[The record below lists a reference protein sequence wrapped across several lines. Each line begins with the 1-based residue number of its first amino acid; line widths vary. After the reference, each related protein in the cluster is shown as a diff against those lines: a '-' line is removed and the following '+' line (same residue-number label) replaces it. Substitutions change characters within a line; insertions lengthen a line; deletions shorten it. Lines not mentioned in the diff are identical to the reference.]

1 MKTSYKLPVLR
12 FPFSLRSGRWAALAL
27 LLAGCHAAPE
37 SQRAAAAPAAPVVPA
52 GASPLPAAVAAA
64 VPYVGYHRYR
74 GTVGGRPVLLELMV
88 DSAESSYPRKFLR
101 CQGSYFYERLAG
113 GDLQLQAAEPYRAQ
127 QPLRLTE
134 GPGGTWQA
142 TQPLGPVLTGT
153 WTGPTGRQLPFALR
167 EDYQDAVRYE
177 FLTHKA
183 KGNACPNEEG
193 GMLPAAWA
201 PYAHLTQQ
209 FLHLL
214 GPDTLRPA
222 LRRLQCLP
230 PARRRTLVRAAA
242 HHTIDDCT
250 DTAKSI
256 RITLNAYG
264 LLAIDEDE
272 YVNEYNGARPHAT
285 SRSRLY
291 DLRAGRWLPLE
302 ELLLPEATSLPLLE
316 QLVGR
321 HLLTDYATTVDAPTR
336 QNITWQESDS
346 TRVALPQ
353 TAVAF
358 TSQGLWVSYSPYET
372 NGPADV
378 YISYT
383 ELLPLLRPG
392 TPVARMLRQRGLWP
406 ATK

>member
-1 MKTSYKLPVLR
+1 MKWPYPLPR
-12 FPFSLRSGRWAALAL
+12 CLAGL
-27 LLAGCHAAPE
+27 LLLLGSLLSTPAQSQAIKPKPPARSVEAARPF
-37 SQRAAAAPAAPVVPA
+37 
-52 GASPLPAAVAAA
+52 G
-64 VPYVGYHRYR
+64 GYHRYR
-74 GTVGGRPVLLELMV
+74 GTVGGRPVLLELTV
-88 DSAESSYPRKFLR
+88 DATDSYYPKRGLR
-101 CQGSYFYERLAG
+101 CQGSYFYERRAG

-153 WTGPTGRQLPFALR
+153 WTGPTGRRLPFALR

-177 FLTHKA
+177 LLAHKA
-183 KGNACPNEEG
+183 NGNACPNVEG
-193 GMLPAAWA
+193 DMLPAAWA

-209 FLHLL
+209 FLHLR
-214 GPDTLRPA
+214 GADTLRPA
-222 LRRLQCLP
+222 LRRLQCPP
-230 PARRRTLVRAAA
+230 PARRRALTRAAA
-242 HHTIDDCT
+242 HHAIDDCT
-250 DTAKSI
+250 DTDKSI
-256 RITLNAYG
+256 RINLNAYG
-264 LLAIDEDE
+264 LLAVEEDE

-302 ELLLPEATSLPLLE
+302 EILRPEAISLPLLE

-321 HLLTDYATTVDAPTR
+321 HLLTDYATTVDAPSR
-336 QNITWQESDS
+336 QNITWQEGDS

-353 TAVAF
+353 TAPAF

-392 TPVARMLRQRGLWP
+392 TPVVRMLRQRGLWP
-406 ATK
+406 ANK